1 MKMASTWNKIA
12 LLLLLGLLCHV
23 LSAPAGDNTG
33 ISENANAKSDVP
45 VEQLEKLKLAES
57 KGSDLNTE
65 HVEYHRLDSVQQN
78 GELVSRLEEHA
89 TADADGEGKPRVHAS
104 SQLDVPAEGIHRVL
118 VQDGAHVSV
127 HEATAATTAASE
139 EQTTKVFHGAAR
151 LVQPGSLTTNP
162 QNGHTAARRAFN
174 ADITKETKNNM
185 DHYSSYTGVQYSPLD
200 MAEYVFWT
208 GDERGVTTAIED
220 FLQEGMMSKEEA
232 IAFLQE
238 IKFNIDYL
246 RAHYSQNLKAAEES
260 AQQEQLRSLLMQQAS
275 AKDYQQYHN
284 AAGLQSFPFGNSPDI
299 IRSIASKNWELS
311 NNLSP
316 VPVLPISSDMRPE
329 PAKRYDPMLQTNI
342 IGTSDYDRDGP
353 IISEEE
359 YEEMMDKLKAADTLY
374 TEYTLEEIIYQL
386 AKMMFSQSLSRDPA
400 SARAATQRFMAFLEL
415 EAERGQLSR
424 TIEKKVLD
432 VMIAAL
438 TDTIG
443 DHPELLQTREGLGGS
458 SANRLMRQFLEASS
472 SEPSMSRAILAA
484 YKDELLKGP
493 PLHKLSF
500 PERN

>member
-1 MKMASTWNKIA
+1 QVTMAKPKR
-12 LLLLLGLLCHV
+12 LLAVLLMFV
-23 LSAPAGDNTG
+23 FSQAYSAPTPDSD
-33 ISENANAKSDVP
+33 ISGGLQPKTDVP
-45 VEQLEKLKLAES
+45 VEQLEKLKMAES
-57 KGSDLNTE
+57 KIGAEAKNE
-65 HVEYHRLDSVQQN
+65 HVEYHRLDSVKEN
-78 GELVSRLEEHA
+78 GELISRLEEHA
-89 TADADGEGKPRVHAS
+89 TADAVGNAKPRVHAS

-118 VQDGAHVSV
+118 VQDGSHVSV
-127 HEATAATTAASE
+127 HDATTPPSE
-139 EQTTKVFHGAAR
+139 EQTPKVFHGAAR
-151 LVQPGSLTTNP
+151 LIQPGSATTNP
-162 QNGHTAARRAFN
+162 QNGHTAARRAFS
-174 ADITKETKNNM
+174 ADIGKEIKNNM
-185 DHYSSYTGVQYSPLD
+185 DRYNAYTGIQYSPLD

-208 GDERGVTTAIED
+208 GDERGVTAAIED
-220 FLQEGMMSKEEA
+220 FLQEGLMSKEEA

-260 AQQEQLRSLLMQQAS
+260 AQQEKLRTMLLEQAN
-275 AKDYQQYHN
+275 AKEYQYRTP
-284 AAGLQSFPFGNSPDI
+284 GLQSFPFGSSGDI
-299 IRSIASKNWELS
+299 IRSIANKNWELS

-316 VPVLPISSDMRPE
+316 MAALSDIRQEPV
-329 PAKRYDPMLQTNI
+329 KRYDPMLQTNI
-342 IGTSDYDRDGP
+342 LSTSDYDRDGQ

-386 AKMMFSQSLSRDPA
+386 AKMMFAQSLSRDPA

-443 DHPELLQTREGLGGS
+443 DHPELLPAHDGLG
-458 SANRLMRQFLEASS
+458 SANRLARQ
-472 SEPSMSRAILAA
+472 LAA
-484 YKDELLKGP
+484 IRRGP
-493 PLHKLSF
+493 VLAD
-500 PERN
+500 RN

>member
-1 MKMASTWNKIA
+1 MVASMLQNKAAFLIII
-12 LLLLLGLLCHV
+12 GLSHV
-23 LSAPAGDNTG
+23 LAAPVAQNAGGDG
-33 ISENANAKSDVP
+33 QEGRADVP
-45 VEQLEKLKLAES
+45 VEQLEKLKIAES
-57 KGSDLNTE
+57 KERGPEIAE
-65 HVEYHRLDSVQQN
+65 HVEYHRIDAVKTN

-89 TADADGEGKPRVHAS
+89 SADSAPGEKPKVHAQA
-104 SQLDVPAEGIHRVL
+104 QLDLPVEGVHKVV
-118 VQDGAHVSV
+118 VQDGAQVSV
-127 HEATAATTAASE
+127 QDATAAPSE
-139 EQTTKVFHGAAR
+139 EVTAKIFHGAAR
-151 LVQPGSLTTNP
+151 LVQPGSATSNP
-162 QNGHTAARRAFN
+162 PSGHTAARRAFN
-174 ADITKETKNNM
+174 ADITKETKNNV
-185 DHYSSYTGVQYSPLD
+185 DHYASYSGVQYSPLD

-220 FLQEGMMSKEEA
+220 FLQEGLMTKEEA

-246 RAHYSQNLKAAEES
+246 RAHYSQSLKAVEES
-260 AQQEQLRSLLMQQAS
+260 VQQEKLRNMLMEQAN
-275 AKDYQQYHN
+275 AKEYQYRN
-284 AAGLQSFPFGNSPDI
+284 PMPLQSFPFGNSPDI
-299 IRSIASKNWELS
+299 IRAIASKNWELS

-316 VPVLPISSDMRPE
+316 IPVLPVSSDLRPE
-329 PAKRYDPMLQTNI
+329 PIKRTYDPMLQTNI
-342 IGTSDYDRDGP
+342 ISTSDYDRDGQ
-353 IISEEE
+353 IITEEE

-386 AKMMFSQSLSRDPA
+386 AKMMFSQSLSRDPQ

-443 DHPELLQTREGLGGS
+443 DHPELLQAREGLGINPS
-458 SANRLMRQFLEASS
+458 NRLMNQFLEASA

-493 PLHKLSF
+493 PLRKMAF

>member
-1 MKMASTWNKIA
+1 MAAIRFMSQ
-12 LLLLLGLLCHV
+12 LLLFAICASYV
-23 LSAPAGDNTG
+23 LSAPAHTG
-33 ISENANAKSDVP
+33 HGGLEPKMDVP
-45 VEQLEKLKLAES
+45 VEQLEKLKMAEPGAS
-57 KGSDLNTE
+57 ETSGE
-65 HVEYHRLDSVQQN
+65 HVEFHRLDAVQSN

-89 TADADGEGKPRVHAS
+89 SADAVGGEKPRLHAQA
-104 SQLDVPAEGIHRVL
+104 QLDVPSEGIHRVL

-127 HEATAATTAASE
+127 HDATVPTTTASE
-139 EQTTKVFHGAAR
+139 ETTPKVFHGAAR
-151 LVQPGSLTTNP
+151 LVQPGSLTNGNP
-162 QNGHTAARRAFN
+162 SNTHTAARRAFN

-185 DHYSSYTGVQYSPLD
+185 DHYAAYAGVQYSPLD

-260 AQQEQLRSLLMQQAS
+260 AQQEKLRNMLIEQAN
-275 AKDYQQYHN
+275 AKEYQYRN
-284 AAGLQSFPFGNSPDI
+284 PALQSFPFANNPDI
-299 IRSIASKNWELS
+299 IRSIASKSWELS

-316 VPVLPISSDMRPE
+316 LPSLPVITDLRPE
-329 PAKRYDPMLQTNI
+329 PVKRTYDPMLQTNI
-342 IGTSDYDRDGP
+342 IGTSDYDRDGQ
-353 IISEEE
+353 IITEEE

-443 DHPELLQTREGLGGS
+443 DHPELLQSHDLGVNP
-458 SANRLMRQFLEASS
+458 ANRLMRQFFETSS

-493 PLHKLSF
+493 PMHKF
-500 PERN
+500 GYPERN